1 MCGWWSQQRLCRSV
15 WNCGSRSLGDVESST
30 CVMSYIRSCKEG
42 RATGGKYRCLSS
54 RMTVQ
59 VKGWAMVTFP
69 RSYSSSFRPSSLAG
83 STNSLNFHLWSVD
96 SNLTF
101 LRHSRVWNVHKD
113 TLSKTYSVLY
123 CRWYT
128 ELDTGFSC
136 YSPSTGQWISET
148 DTHLNTSHHFIITRW
163 CSGSLCEVDSLLSGQ
178 NPMSEE
184 NVIYWKSRLQ
194 WLSHL

>member
-15 WNCGSRSLGDVESST
+15 WNCGSRRLGDVESST
-30 CVMSYIRSCKEG
+30 CVMSYIWSCQEG
-42 RATGGKYRCLSS
+42 WATSGNYRCLSS

-136 YSPSTGQWISET
+136 YSP
-148 DTHLNTSHHFIITRW
+148 
-163 CSGSLCEVDSLLSGQ
+163 
-178 NPMSEE
+178 
-184 NVIYWKSRLQ
+184 IYWSVDFRDRHSSKHTSSLHYHTVMLWESVWSGLTVVRAKSNVGRKCYL
-194 WLSHL
+194 LKE